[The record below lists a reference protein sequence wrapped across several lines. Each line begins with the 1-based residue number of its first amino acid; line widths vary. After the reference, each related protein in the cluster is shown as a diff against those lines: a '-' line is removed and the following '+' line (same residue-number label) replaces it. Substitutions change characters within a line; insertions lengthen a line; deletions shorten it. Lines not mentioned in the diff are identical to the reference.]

1 MIMNIQPVGSSAA
14 PRVDDR
20 SPLPAAA
27 VGATDET
34 GKSKP
39 ADGAKP
45 SHEDVSAAVKKMND
59 AMLGSS
65 QSLQF
70 SIDEDSKDIVVKV
83 IDQSTKEVVRQ
94 IPSKEALQIAKS
106 LDKSIDKMQ
115 QGLLIN
121 QTA

>member
-1 MIMNIQPVGSSAA
+1 MNIQPLATSALSGMSDRSTPPVKAAA
-14 PRVDDR
+14 PSNAVDK
-20 SPLPAAA
+20 SQA
-27 VGATDET
+27 V
-34 GKSKP
+34 
-39 ADGAKP
+39 DGAKP
-45 SHEDVSAAVKKMND
+45 SHDDVSAAVKKMND

-94 IPSKEALQIAKS
+94 IPSEEALQIA
-106 LDKSIDKMQ
+106 KSIDKMQ

>member
-1 MIMNIQPVGSSAA
+1 MNIQPMGSPVT

-20 SPLPAAA
+20 SAQPAAST
-27 VGATDET
+27 GATDPA
-34 GKSKP
+34 GKSEP

-45 SHEDVSAAVKKMND
+45 SREDVSAAVKKIND
-59 AMLGSS
+59 SMLGSS

-106 LDKSIDKMQ
+106 IDKMQ

-121 QTA
+121 QTV

>member
-1 MIMNIQPVGSSAA
+1 MNIQPVASSAP

-20 SPLPAAA
+20 PTQPAPS
-27 VGATDET
+27 VGTTEATST
-34 GKSKP
+34 SKA
-39 ADGAKP
+39 ADGVKP

-83 IDQSTKEVVRQ
+83 IDQNTKEVVRQ

-106 LDKSIDKMQ
+106 IDKMQ

>member
-1 MIMNIQPVGSSAA
+1 MIMNIQPVASSAP

-20 SPLPAAA
+20 PTQPAPSAAA
-27 VGATDET
+27 TEATST
-34 GKSKP
+34 GKP
-39 ADGAKP
+39 ADGVKP

-70 SIDEDSKDIVVKV
+70 TIDEDSKDIVVKV
-83 IDQSTKEVVRQ
+83 IDQTTKEVVRQ

-106 LDKSIDKMQ
+106 IDKMQ

>member
-1 MIMNIQPVGSSAA
+1 MNIQPVGVPVSPRVEDRPTQPAA
-14 PRVDDR
+14 PAD
-20 SPLPAAA
+20 
-27 VGATDET
+27 ATET
-34 GKSKP
+34 AGKSKL
-39 ADGAKP
+39 ADGVEP
-45 SHEDVSAAVKKMND
+45 SREDVSAAVKKMND

-106 LDKSIDKMQ
+106 IDKMQ
-115 QGLLIN
+115 QGLLID